1 MEGDKAVAVKLKSVG
16 VQGNSTI
23 AENDLEQSK
32 EMKEVPMEEVRKKF
46 RPEVSDTN
54 EEELSSTNEKIE
66 TNEDKENEI
75 TNENSNQNSNDEAM
89 TRMDAINE
97 GKEEVSLTNADSNHE
112 EPRSMDAIKEEM
124 PLTSEANADSN
135 NDEMITGDAIK
146 EEIPVTNEADAD
158 DLQQASMKKED
169 KSDPAYYLPD
179 ESYYNSFEYKCWQ
192 SCTCNCLTCFEC
204 AVRLKSS
211 CCNRCDDCTKSLK
224 LPVSKI
230 IRKAHSIGSKILYAA
245 ILRKLYII
253 PAIRGIAAY
262 AGFIIALVSF
272 IASSV
277 ELSKSIQSDRRQLE
291 KTLILISFGIS
302 VFGLVFTTIDSFI
315 RFRHHGFRVFKRA
328 WRKEEVVQEGDEDT
342 AELCD
347 DKCPRCEGTCGKSC
361 VIFMD
366 VTRII
371 VLETIF
377 YPNLLVQVFQ
387 FSLLLVDNNYN
398 PKMIAALTWFNTLK
412 GFLGILIFVYAH
424 KGFILIGIIFSIRK
438 VKKDE
443 KWNSGLFMI
452 FFVLY
457 MYGLMILQI
466 LMIVIIGER
475 FHYEYSNYR
484 AIEMSGQLWYMII
497 FTFLMPLVGIFI
509 FFVVHHVWAVTL
521 PVTVTYNMIFKKIQ
535 TKGQKTKI
543 LEREI
548 GDIDEFKK
556 DYKKLQDFSIWKKFI
571 YPYISPLHIV
581 LIFGY
586 SLLFLVFFICCTV
599 GGPLGKWQWLYLIT
613 GVLAVLINISASG
626 VTIVWLVIII
636 GIIVAIAVTFYIIIT
651 VLIVV
656 AFYFFLILMKECEKK

>member
-1 MEGDKAVAVKLKSVG
+1 MEGDKAVKLKSVG
-16 VQGNSTI
+16 IQGNPTI

-46 RPEVSDTN
+46 RPKVSDTN
-54 EEELSSTNEKIE
+54 EIQEELSSANEKIE
-66 TNEDKENEI
+66 TNEGRENET
-75 TNENSNQNSNDEAM
+75 TNENSDQNSNDEVM
-89 TRMDAINE
+89 IRMDAINE
-97 GKEEVSLTNADSNHE
+97 EKEEISLTNADSNHE
-112 EPRSMDAIKEEM
+112 EPRSM
-124 PLTSEANADSN
+124 
-135 NDEMITGDAIK
+135 DAIK

-179 ESYYNSFEYKCWQ
+179 ESYYDSFEYKCCQ

-204 AVRLKSS
+204 ADRLKCSS
-211 CCNRCDDCTKSLK
+211 WKCCNCDWEKCVKSLEI
-224 LPVSKI
+224 PASNI
-230 IRKAHSIGSKILYAA
+230 IRKARSIGLEILTAV
-245 ILRKLYII
+245 ILRRLYII
-253 PAIRGIAAY
+253 PVIREIVAY
-262 AGFIIALVSF
+262 AGLIIALVSF

-277 ELSKSIQSDRRQLE
+277 KLSKSIQSDQRQLE
-291 KTLILISFGIS
+291 KTLIFIDFGIS

-315 RFRHHGFRVFKRA
+315 RFRHHGFRVFKRL
-328 WRKEEVVQEGDEDT
+328 WRKEKVVKEGDEDN
-342 AELCD
+342 AELCN

-387 FSLLLVDNNYN
+387 FILLLVDNNYN
-398 PKMIAALTWFNTLK
+398 LKMITAFTWFNTVRGL
-412 GFLGILIFVYAH
+412 LSILILVYAH
-424 KGFILIGIIFSIRK
+424 KGFILISIVFSIRK

-457 MYGLMILQI
+457 MFGLMILQI
-466 LMIVIIGER
+466 LMIIIIGER
-475 FHYEYSNYR
+475 FHYECTNYR
-484 AIEMSGQLWYMII
+484 AIEMSGQLWYMMI
-497 FTFLMPLVGIFI
+497 FTFLMPLVGIFM

-535 TKGQKTKI
+535 TKGEKTKI

-556 DYKKLQDFSIWKKFI
+556 DYKKLKDFSIWKKFI
-571 YPYISPLHIV
+571 YPYISPLHII
-581 LIFGY
+581 LIFVY
-586 SLLFLVFFICCTV
+586 SLFFVGFFICCTNN
-599 GGPLGKWQWLYLIT
+599 GPLGNWQWLYVAT
-613 GVLAVLINISASG
+613 GVFAVLINISASG
-626 VTIVWLVIII
+626 VTIVWLVIIT

-651 VLIVV
+651 ALVIL
-656 AFYFFLILMKECEKK
+656 AACLFLLLVRECEKKELS